1 MIAITEGAGGAYRA
15 PIVARNV
22 GVFCVIISWSV
33 CIAGSK
39 LVCDVGAIDC
49 EKMKAVPVRDGA
61 VLEKEGFDGDGED
74 IGRGRIS
81 RDERMYLYSEE
92 GDKSKAE
99 SKRWV
104 SNKNSKKMYNTVIKI
119 E

>member
-1 MIAITEGAGGAYRA
+1 MIAITEGAGGAYKA
-15 PIVARNV
+15 PIFARNV
-22 GVFCVIISWSV
+22 GIICMSISWSV

-49 EKMKAVPVRDGA
+49 EKMKAAPVRDGA
-61 VLEKEGFDGDGED
+61 VLEKEGFDGEGED
-74 IGRGRIS
+74 IGSGRIS

-92 GDKSKAE
+92 RDKSKAE

-104 SNKNSKKMYNTVIKI
+104 SKKNSKKMCNIVIKI

>member
-1 MIAITEGAGGAYRA
+1 M
-15 PIVARNV
+15 
-22 GVFCVIISWSV
+22 
-33 CIAGSK
+33 
-39 LVCDVGAIDC
+39 CDVGAIVC
-49 EKMKAVPVRDGA
+49 EKMKIAPVRDGA

-81 RDERMYLYSEE
+81 RDERMYLCLVE
-92 GDKSKAE
+92 GDRSKAE

-104 SNKNSKKMYNTVIKI
+104 SNRNAKKMCNTAIKI